1 MGTKYYLQNI
11 YHLGTINR
19 QFYLSDAD
27 LIKCNLGDKRI
38 FEYYFPKGPVELIEE
53 PNNPHDPNAIAVKI
67 AGELV
72 GYIAKEE
79 TMQVKT
85 LLRNGH
91 FASITSFISGGRY
104 KTAISNKRV
113 EVFENKITVTIYI
126 HHK

>member
-1 MGTKYYLQNI
+1 MWTDENKEAFLA
-11 YHLGTINR
+11 LVEPLLR
-19 QFYLSDAD
+19 QQQVQD
-27 LIKCNLGDKRI
+27 
-38 FEYYFPKGPVELIEE
+38 
-53 PNNPHDPNAIAVKI
+53 
-67 AGELV
+67 
-72 GYIAKEE
+72 
-79 TMQVKT
+79 MQVKT